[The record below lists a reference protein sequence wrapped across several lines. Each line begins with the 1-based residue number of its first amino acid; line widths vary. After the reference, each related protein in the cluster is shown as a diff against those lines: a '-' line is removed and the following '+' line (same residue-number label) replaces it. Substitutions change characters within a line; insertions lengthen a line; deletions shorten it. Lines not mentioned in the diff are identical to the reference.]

1 MRTIAAAHRITGGI
15 HESRVARQL
24 RPARH
29 CIRFGLGPR
38 LDHESRKRRARRR
51 ERDDRLFDK
60 DKPNAG
66 TSACTGQCET
76 FWPPYKAS
84 ATDVPVGPYT
94 IVKRDDGS
102 PQWAYK
108 GKPLY
113 FFSKDMK
120 QGDRNGENFKD
131 MWHVVAP

>member
-1 MRTIAAAHRITGGI
+1 MKAVLLVSSVLLAMASVSASAQGSITKVENGALVAANGMT
-15 HESRVARQL
+15 VYT
-24 RPARH
+24 
-29 CIRFGLGPR
+29 
-38 LDHESRKRRARRR
+38 
-51 ERDDRLFDK
+51 FDQ

-66 TSACTGQCET
+66 TSACKGQCES

-84 ATDVPVGPYT
+84 ATDVSVGPYT

-113 FFSKDMK
+113 FFAKDMK
-120 QGDRNGENFKD
+120 QGDRNGDNFKN